1 MGRGEGNLCP
11 HIDKVGHE
19 YDEHANEEGIDDVA
33 DWHRDWLENVDID
46 EHDEQ
51 AQGAGVQRCLLPLRK
66 VPRQRQ
72 L

>member
-1 MGRGEGNLCP
+1 MGRGKRNLRP
-11 HIDKVGHE
+11 HIDKVDDG

-51 AQGAGVQRCLLPLRK
+51 AQGAGVQRRLLPLRK